1 MHPEHS
7 LKKRIEWSAGSL
19 RMKRAHR
26 SVYPEFR
33 QVPCVLLTPTL
44 CVVCWLALTTPGFGA
59 TTTDPTSLDRPGRYE
74 VLLPG
79 AGLMLGGILF
89 RPATMTERSVPGI
102 IVLHGWAEKGVP
114 GAPRVEGAARR
125 LSEQGYAALA
135 LSMRGWPPSGG
146 HDDCGLE
153 QPDDVAKAADW
164 LLSLPNLSPD
174 RVGVIGFSLGGQVAL
189 LAAARSSRIK
199 AVAAYYPVTD
209 IQRWRETTS
218 HSAIRDYYIPQVC
231 GTGRSQSPV
240 NAASK
245 ITVPVLLVHGDRD
258 TRVPT
263 EQSIRMQEALRKAN
277 RDVEL
282 LIVPG
287 AEHGFTVSQREQAWA
302 SVLEFF
308 STHLRTK

>member
-1 MHPEHS
+1 M
-7 LKKRIEWSAGSL
+7 LKKTSHLAPRSTRLEQANETT
-19 RMKRAHR
+19 RR
-26 SVYPEFR
+26 SVYRRFHQGFR
-33 QVPCVLLTPTL
+33 ALRTPTV
-44 CVVCWLALTTPGFGA
+44 CVVFWFALTTPGSG
-59 TTTDPTSLDRPGRYE
+59 TTITDSTSLDRPGRHE

-79 AGLMLGGILF
+79 AGLTLGGILF
-89 RPATMTERSVPGI
+89 RPATTERSVPGI
-102 IVLHGWAEKGVP
+102 IILHGWAEKGVR
-114 GAPRVEGAARR
+114 GAARVEGVARR
-125 LSEQGYAALA
+125 LSEQGYVALA

-146 HDDCGLE
+146 RDDCGVK

-164 LLSLPNLSPD
+164 LLSLPNLSSD
-174 RVGVIGFSLGGQVAL
+174 GVGIIGFSLGGQVAL

-218 HSAIRDYYIPQVC
+218 HPAIRDYYIPQVC
-231 GTGRSQSPV
+231 GMGGSQSPV

-263 EQSIRMQEALRKAN
+263 EQSIIMQGALRNAN

-282 LIVPG
+282 LLVPG
-287 AEHGFTVSQREQAWA
+287 AEHGFTISQREQSWA
-302 SVLEFF
+302 SVLKFF

>member
-1 MHPEHS
+1 
-7 LKKRIEWSAGSL
+7 
-19 RMKRAHR
+19 MKRAYR
-26 SVYPEFR
+26 SVYRRFRPEF
-33 QVPCVLLTPTL
+33 CVLPPPIAFVLF
-44 CVVCWLALTTPGFGA
+44 WLGLTTPCSGA
-59 TTTDPTSLDRPGRYE
+59 TITDPASLDRPGRFE

-79 AGLMLGGILF
+79 ADLTLGGILF
-89 RPATMTERSVPGI
+89 RPVTTTKRSVASI
-102 IVLHGWAEKGVP
+102 IVLHGWAEKGVS
-114 GAPRVEGAARR
+114 AATRVEGAARR
-125 LSEQGYAALA
+125 LSEQGYVALA

-164 LLSLPNLSPD
+164 LLSLPNVSPQH
-174 RVGVIGFSLGGQVAL
+174 VGVIGFSLGGQVAL

-209 IQRWRETTS
+209 IQGWRETTS

-231 GTGRSQSPV
+231 RESQSPV
-240 NAASK
+240 NVASK

-263 EQSIRMQEALRKAN
+263 EQSVRMEEALRKAN
-277 RDVEL
+277 QNVEL
-282 LIVPG
+282 LLVPG
-287 AEHGFTVSQREQAWA
+287 AGHGFTISQGEEAWA

-308 STHLRTK
+308 STHLRTN

>member
-1 MHPEHS
+1 
-7 LKKRIEWSAGSL
+7 LI
-19 RMKRAHR
+19 
-26 SVYPEFR
+26 
-33 QVPCVLLTPTL
+33 
-44 CVVCWLALTTPGFGA
+44 TPGFGA
-59 TTTDPTSLDRPGRYE
+59 TTTDPTSLHRPGRHE

-79 AGLMLGGILF
+79 AGLTLGGILF
-89 RPATMTERSVPGI
+89 RPAKTAETSVPAI
-102 IVLHGWAEKGVP
+102 IVLHGWAEKHVS
-114 GAPRVEGAARR
+114 GASRVEGAARR
-125 LSEQGYAALA
+125 LSEQGYVALA
-135 LSMRGWPPSGG
+135 LSMRGWPPSSGR
-146 HDDCGLE
+146 DDCGLE

-164 LLSLPNLSPD
+164 LISLPNVSPNSI
-174 RVGVIGFSLGGQVAL
+174 GVIGFSLGGQVAL

-218 HSAIRDYYIPQVC
+218 HAAIRDYYIPQVC
-231 GTGRSQSPV
+231 DRGRSQSPV

-263 EQSIRMQEALRKAN
+263 EQSKKMQKALRNAN
-277 RDVEL
+277 GDVEL
-282 LIVPG
+282 LLVPG
-287 AEHGFTVSQREQAWA
+287 AEHGFTIDQREQAWG